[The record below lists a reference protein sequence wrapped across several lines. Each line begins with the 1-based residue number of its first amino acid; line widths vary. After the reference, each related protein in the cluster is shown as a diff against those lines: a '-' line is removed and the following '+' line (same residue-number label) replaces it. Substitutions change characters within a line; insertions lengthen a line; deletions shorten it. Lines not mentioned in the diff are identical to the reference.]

1 MWQVRVSLYLFSPQ
15 VLFSEYLCLIRS
27 DTAHNACYYLRRAK
41 WLLGVQLNKDKVVIL
56 YREPLENTLKLHVH
70 FLWGRSIKW
79 QDLRDFLLS
88 FFFLSK
94 SLVRGSEMHWRKM
107 DALFS
112 QPNSAGLSALTE
124 CVPSRQ
130 EKNTLYLH
138 FGSLPQSTQLLAW
151 LAAIAG

>member
-1 MWQVRVSLYLFSPQ
+1 MRVSLRLFSPR
-15 VLFSEYLCLIRS
+15 VLFSEYLWLIRS
-27 DTAHNACYYLRRAK
+27 DTARNACYYLRGAK
-41 WLLGVQLNKDKVVIL
+41 WLLGVRLNKDKVL
-56 YREPLENTLKLHVH
+56 MFYRGPLHNTLKLHVH
-70 FLWGRSIKW
+70 LLRGRSIKW

-88 FFFLSK
+88 FFFFSSR
-94 SLVRGSEMHWRKM
+94 SLVRGSEMRWRKM

-138 FGSLPQSTQLLAW
+138 FGSLPQSTQLLA
-151 LAAIAG
+151 

>member
-1 MWQVRVSLYLFSPQ
+1 MWQVRVSLHLFSPQ
-15 VLFSEYLCLIRS
+15 VLFSEYLWLIRS
-27 DTAHNACYYLRRAK
+27 DTAHNACYYLRRAT
-41 WLLGVQLNKDKVVIL
+41 WLLGVQLNKDKVLIF

-70 FLWGRSIKW
+70 LLQGRSIKW
-79 QDLRDFLLS
+79 QDLRDFL
-88 FFFLSK
+88 FFSSK
-94 SLVRGSEMHWRKM
+94 SLVRGSEIRWWKM

-124 CVPSRQ
+124 CLPSRQ

-138 FGSLPQSTQLLAW
+138 FGSLPRSTQLLAW